1 MGGLCYDWVTYMKE
15 DELGGANR
23 DWEKTGEL
31 LSSAAGDGRTIFAGC
46 HDNVIEGAHE
56 SSDGMDGG
64 C

>member
-1 MGGLCYDWVTYMKE
+1 MKE